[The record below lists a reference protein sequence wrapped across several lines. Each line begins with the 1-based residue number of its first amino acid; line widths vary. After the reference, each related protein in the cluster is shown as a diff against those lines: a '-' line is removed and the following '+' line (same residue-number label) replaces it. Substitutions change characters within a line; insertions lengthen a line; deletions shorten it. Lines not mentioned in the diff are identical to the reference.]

1 MSVLPVVVVV
11 KCRETAG
18 QGGEWRKK
26 KKKVLKKGKKKKN
39 KLCLKSQ
46 CGFYFLKYCDFFN
59 YFSKKKKQKKE
70 RDTLIPR

>member
-26 KKKVLKKGKKKKN
+26 KKKVLKKGKKKKQIV
-39 KLCLKSQ
+39 LKIPVWVL
-46 CGFYFLKYCDFFN
+46 FLKI
-59 YFSKKKKQKKE
+59 
-70 RDTLIPR
+70 L